1 MLQWSQNYD
10 TETTV
15 RCNAPSRV
23 DNAMRRRRTVYDR
36 RDIHLLASV
45 EREKKS
51 KETTNQKKN
60 RMGEKKGPFFFR
72 QPRFPDDRCPP
83 PPRPPPPYPIKRL
96 LYNGCVGRFLLNF
109 ASSSYQK
116 RKRRAKAWMISPRT
130 ASTLVSPPVK
140 HRQKHLMGYLC
151 IFFAE

>member
-1 MLQWSQNYD
+1 
-10 TETTV
+10 
-15 RCNAPSRV
+15 
-23 DNAMRRRRTVYDR
+23 MRRRRTVYDR

-83 PPRPPPPYPIKRL
+83 PPPPRLPIP
-96 LYNGCVGRFLLNF
+96 LN
-109 ASSSYQK
+109 ASFITDVWDASYSILPHLRTK
-116 RKRRAKAWMISPRT
+116 NENAERK
-130 ASTLVSPPVK
+130 
-140 HRQKHLMGYLC
+140 HG
-151 IFFAE
+151 